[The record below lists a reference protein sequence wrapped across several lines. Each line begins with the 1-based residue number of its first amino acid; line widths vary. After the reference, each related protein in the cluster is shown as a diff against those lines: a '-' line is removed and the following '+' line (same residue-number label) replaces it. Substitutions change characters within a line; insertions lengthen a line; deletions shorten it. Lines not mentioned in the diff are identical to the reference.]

1 MASLATRISDFITA
15 MGSDIKYL
23 RQTRFNQ
30 STANQTGF
38 AADTYLTGSNV
49 VIPQGKIRAG
59 TRYRCRF
66 DVVKTAAGVAAPVI
80 NVRVGTAASTAD
92 TARATL
98 TFAAQ
103 TGVIDEGTFEVD
115 IIFRASGATAVIQ
128 AMGQLWHRLVTTGLN
143 VTAVFTKVLNTGAAF
158 DVTGANLQIG
168 LSVNGGTAA
177 AWTVSVVRAEIE
189 NISA

>member
-30 STANQTGF
+30 SIANQTGF

-49 VIPQGKIRAG
+49 VIPQGKVRAG

-66 DVVKTAAGVAAPVI
+66 DGVKTAAGVAAPII

-103 TGVIDEGTFEVD
+103 TAVIDEGTFEVD
-115 IIFRASGATAVIQ
+115 VIFRAAGATAVIQ

-168 LSVNGGTAA
+168 LSVNGGTSA
-177 AWTVSVVRAEIE
+177 AWTVSMVRAEIE

>member
-23 RQTRFNQ
+23 RQTCFNA

-49 VIPQGKIRAG
+49 AIPQGKIRAG

-66 DVVKTAAGVAAPVI
+66 NVVKTGAGVAAPVI

-103 TGVIDEGTFEVD
+103 TGVVDEGTFEVD
-115 IIFRASGATAVIQ
+115 VVFRAAGATAVIQ

-143 VTAVFTKVLNTGAAF
+143 VTAVFTQVLNTGASF

-168 LSVNGGTAA
+168 LSVNGGTSAS
-177 AWTVSVVRAEIE
+177 WTVSLVRAEIE